1 VHGTKQFAPL
11 GIGVEGHE
19 LLFDDGFKPQQRIFN
34 LASHL
39 NPLRRASALAG
50 LSGEDIGQMGFPF
63 SIVSR
68 NFR

>member
-19 LLFDDGFKPQQRIFN
+19 LLFDDSFKPQQCIFN

-50 LSGEDIGQMGFPF
+50 LIP
-63 SIVSR
+63 
-68 NFR
+68 NP